1 MSQRVVSATLA
12 DLRESI
18 TEPVVIQLGDGLM
31 LDVPPAGQTNFAL
44 IRMGL
49 GSTQVSYGEAQL
61 DVRVLD
67 EKADIIQTIALNNDS
82 LTLESAAPAPSQ
94 LSAVDQA
101 HQDTFDAL
109 ALDTLRKQIFKARL
123 YDDALGKRGE
133 APTGDD
139 YNRLCEILNI
149 GQ

>member
-31 LDVPPAGQTNFAL
+31 LDVPPAGQTHFAL
-44 IRMGL
+44 IRTGL
-49 GSTQVSYGEAQL
+49 GSTQVNYSEGQL

-67 EKADIIQTIALNNDS
+67 EKADIVRTVALSNDT

-94 LSAVDQA
+94 LSPEDQA

-109 ALDTLRKQIFKARL
+109 ALEAIRKQLFKARL

-139 YNRLCEILNI
+139 YNRLCEILKI